1 MISSFADGV
10 HNGASECRN
19 NMNTDFKQS
28 TSVNISRRDL
38 RFLLPALA
46 AASAAAEPQA
56 RVETMTSK
64 AYPSDKTPYT
74 GDEKKKGRRFFLA
87 ATHAGFNV
95 ESHETILGP
104 GLETHPPHKHEHEEI
119 VIVVE
124 GTVEANMEGTKV
136 TVPAGSVLVFGSNRM
151 HNARNAGTTPCRYYV
166 VELRGSE
173 A

>member
-1 MISSFADGV
+1 
-10 HNGASECRN
+10 
-19 NMNTDFKQS
+19 MNSDFKQS
-28 TSVNISRRDL
+28 TGANISRRDL
-38 RFLLPALA
+38 SFLLPALA
-46 AASAAAEPQA
+46 LTRATAQTQA
-56 RVETMTSK
+56 PIETMTSK
-64 AYPSDKTPYT
+64 AYPSDRIPYS
-74 GDEKKKGRRFFLA
+74 GDENKKGRHFFLA
-87 ATHAGFNV
+87 ATHAGFKI

-124 GTVEANMEGTKV
+124 GTVEANMEGKKV
-136 TVPAGSVLVFGSNRM
+136 TVPAGSVLVFGSNQM